1 MLGLMNMDKNINEL
15 LGFVEMA
22 LDELY
27 LKDEHLFTYEAHECS
42 IVFRFAHYLQ
52 NLLDTHELFAQ
63 YNLDVEYNRNGRQP
77 KRIPNSRN
85 GVRPDVIIHRRGL
98 NTHNLLMI
106 EFKPPWDVYTYDD
119 CQKLKAFTK
128 SSGEYAFQLGLSI
141 VLGRKRNTVRI
152 QYIVDGEV
160 QNNV

>member
-1 MLGLMNMDKNINEL
+1 MDEKINLLVEL
-15 LGFVEMA
+15 VFTA

-27 LKDEHLFTYEAHECS
+27 SKDEYLITYEAHECS

-52 NLLDTHELFAQ
+52 NLIDAHKVFAQ

-98 NTHNLLMI
+98 NTHNLLIM
-106 EFKPPWDVYTYDD
+106 EFKPPWDIYNTFNDQ
-119 CQKLKAFTK
+119 QKLKAFTQN
-128 SSGEYAFQLGLSI
+128 SGEYAFRLGLSI
-141 VLGRKRNTVRI
+141 VLGKTRDTVRI
-152 QYIVDGEV
+152 KHVVDGEAI
-160 QNNV
+160 NNV